1 MAKSKKF
8 IMIKEYKQMMY
19 LENLHKK
26 NTIDLDKYF
35 KYSGK
40 IEVGKKFKEPKGDY
54 VYKHRIIINND
65 MSKYKF

>member
-1 MAKSKKF
+1 
-8 IMIKEYKQMMY
+8 MIKEYKQMLY
-19 LENLHKK
+19 LENLQKK

-40 IEVGKKFKEPKGDY
+40 IEIGKRFKEPKEDY